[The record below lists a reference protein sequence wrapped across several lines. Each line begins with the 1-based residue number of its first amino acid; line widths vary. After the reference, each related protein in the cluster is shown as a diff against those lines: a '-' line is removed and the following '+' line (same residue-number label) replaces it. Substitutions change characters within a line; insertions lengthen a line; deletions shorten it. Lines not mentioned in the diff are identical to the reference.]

1 MNIHVVQIELIV
13 DKLTQKGRR
22 ALVVLPYI
30 YTSGPRIPNNSG
42 DRSRRHSELTADD
55 EVRAGLTMHTYY
67 CCCCCC
73 CCCICLASDVVLCS
87 DYCCSCVS
95 WCVDVD
101 IMPSLCALIAI
112 FCMYL
117 QRIIRKLQAND
128 MVYIT
133 PSGANDDWYWLYA
146 TIYEGRST
154 PACVVSNDFMR
165 DHKVAFAESK
175 AFMRW
180 RSSQIMLFQFDK
192 SMMPVE
198 LRGEG
203 YKPPSVTLY
212 EPGRIVLYCYI
223 LYPVLII
230 LCLCWTLP
238 VCREVYPGDPAS
250 RRERLLAHPS
260 CRPQRLAVRRHLPSP
275 CKKAAGVV

>member
-1 MNIHVVQIELIV
+1 
-13 DKLTQKGRR
+13 
-22 ALVVLPYI
+22 
-30 YTSGPRIPNNSG
+30 
-42 DRSRRHSELTADD
+42 
-55 EVRAGLTMHTYY
+55 
-67 CCCCCC
+67 
-73 CCCICLASDVVLCS
+73 
-87 DYCCSCVS
+87 
-95 WCVDVD
+95 
-101 IMPSLCALIAI
+101 
-112 FCMYL
+112 MYL

-180 RSSQIMLFQFDK
+180 RSSQIVLFQFDK

-212 EPGRIVLYCYI
+212 EPGRIMLYCYI

-230 LCLCWTLP
+230 LCLCWALP
-238 VCREVYPGDPAS
+238 VCTVGKFTREIQRAGESDCWHIPAAD
-250 RRERLLAHPS
+250 RNVWLCVDICPPPPPVEK
-260 CRPQRLAVRRHLPSP
+260 QQE
-275 CKKAAGVV
+275 